1 MNSGGVGDEE
11 GEHVISRRSLFVGAA
26 VGAAGVAAA
35 AVAGPRISSAAG
47 GPEPSAA
54 PATRRITGAATDVAP
69 GSSVVPAA
77 NTDYVS
83 VSSASGAPQRAR
95 LRTAGGDWGPWR
107 ELRGCPAGDAQG
119 RADVL
124 VRVTDADELE
134 VELPGGGT
142 ATRIDTLG
150 GEVIGTRAAEAD
162 EATIAGRGI
171 GAKYLSRAAWGAD
184 ESLRFDEN
192 GVERYPTDFF
202 PVQTLTVHHTVTD
215 LGGDPIETMRA
226 IYYSHTI
233 AQDFGD
239 IGYHLL
245 IDPAGRVYEGRHSGD
260 DGLPVFDRDLR
271 MSNAAHVGGFN
282 AGNVG
287 VALLGDLTD
296 AGPTAAATR
305 TLVDVLAV
313 LAAVCRI
320 DPLSKV
326 DYVNPLSGATAT
338 VDAISG
344 HRDWLA
350 TECPGNTFY
359 PMLADVRR
367 RVAARLR

>member
-1 MNSGGVGDEE
+1 M
-11 GEHVISRRSLFVGAA
+11 ISRRSLFVGAA
-26 VGAAGVAAA
+26 AGAAGVAAA

-47 GPEPSAA
+47 GPAA
-54 PATRRITGAATDVAP
+54 PAAPQTRRITGASADVAP
-69 GSSVVPAA
+69 GSSVVSAA

-83 VSSASGAPQRAR
+83 VRSAGDVPRRAR
-95 LRTAGGDWGPWR
+95 LRAAGGDWGPWR
-107 ELRGCPAGDAQG
+107 DLRGCPAGEERG

-124 VRVTDADELE
+124 VRVADADELE
-134 VELPGGGT
+134 VELPEGGT
-142 ATRIDTLG
+142 ATRIDTVG

-162 EATIAGRGI
+162 SATIAGHGV

-184 ESLRFDEN
+184 ESLRFDET
-192 GVERYPTDFF
+192 GAERYPTAFF

-215 LGGDPIETMRA
+215 LGDDPIAAMRA
-226 IYYSHTI
+226 IYYTHTI
-233 AQDFGD
+233 TQDFGD

-245 IDPAGRVYEGRHSGD
+245 IDPAGRVYEGRYSGD

-271 MSNAAHVGGFN
+271 MSNAAHVGGYN

-296 AGPTAAATR
+296 AGPTAAASR
-305 TLVDVLAV
+305 SLVDVLAV
-313 LAAVCRI
+313 LAKVCRI

-344 HRDWLA
+344 HRDWMA
-350 TECPGNTFY
+350 TECPGNAFY
-359 PMLADVRR
+359 PVLADVRR